1 MPSWDEP
8 KRRDNIKIHGLDFE
22 GAEAIWDNFTVTR
35 EDIRERYGEK
45 RLVTFGLLNGEV
57 VVLVHTERDDDIH
70 IISLRR
76 AEKYEARYYFK
87 TAEDH
92 FRKGRYRDNPPWS
105 EEMLGPPVVR
115 RGRGPQKAPTKV
127 LTTIRLDADVIA
139 FFRAQ
144 GSGFQSRINEALRR
158 AKERGLTTRST
169 RTARKRAAG

>member
-8 KRRDNIKIHGLDFE
+8 KRRDNIKNRGRDFE

-87 TAEDH
+87 TAEDY
-92 FRKGRYRDNPPWS
+92 FRKGR
-105 EEMLGPPVVR
+105 
-115 RGRGPQKAPTKV
+115 
-127 LTTIRLDADVIA
+127 
-139 FFRAQ
+139 
-144 GSGFQSRINEALRR
+144 
-158 AKERGLTTRST
+158 
-169 RTARKRAAG
+169 